1 MSDLKPS
8 GVVVELGGQEH
19 KILFTINAIEE
30 IQSSCNK
37 PLYDAMEFVV
47 KAACGD
53 MSKETLVTYRSVVTA
68 LLNAENNG
76 NLTEK
81 EVGEMVTL
89 ENYTSVAQRILNA
102 FGISNPD
109 PDEGDDEDDDP
120 KAETGQ

>member
-8 GVVVELGGQEH
+8 GVSVELGGQER

-37 PLYDAMEFVV
+37 PLYDAMEFVA
-47 KAACGD
+47 KAADGD
-53 MSKETLVTYRSVVTA
+53 MSQETLATYRSVTTA
-68 LLNAENNG
+68 LLNTENNG

-81 EVGEMVTL
+81 EVGTL
-89 ENYTSVAQRILNA
+89 LTLANYTSVAWKILNA
-102 FGISNPD
+102 FGLSNPD
-109 PDEGDDEDDDP
+109 PDEKDDEDEDP